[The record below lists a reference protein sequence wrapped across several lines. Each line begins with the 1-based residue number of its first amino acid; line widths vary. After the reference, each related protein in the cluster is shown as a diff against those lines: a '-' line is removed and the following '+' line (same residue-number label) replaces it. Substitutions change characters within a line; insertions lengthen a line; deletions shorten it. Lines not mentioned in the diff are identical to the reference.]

1 MQDNVLFATDSLRT
15 SVSSLKKKLSN
26 LRISVEQF
34 DAEIEKIES
43 KFDKL
48 LTQTEIYKA
57 KVEREANREARRLE
71 IELSKLRKELQDLQ
85 IEKQV
90 ANPASS
96 SVELKIA
103 STIGIFE
110 SILRNMCKHSDD
122 FRLMSYA
129 FLFPAIYER
138 VVKVEDPAYLR
149 ERVPDAASI
158 VIQRGKE
165 YIQYIRAVCE
175 THVTDPVAWDKHIA
189 EVTNW
194 WRNDALPLLYGE
206 QDEIWEE
213 DVPLS
218 LTEMIS
224 WKEDPASRPLNFSS
238 VFDAL
243 EIYRN
248 NKEQVYKSSGIQ
260 ELDMRMYSFDSEA
273 QG

>member
-15 SVSSLKKKLSN
+15 SVSALKKKLSN
-26 LRISVEQF
+26 LRISLEQF
-34 DAEIEKIES
+34 DSEIERIET

-57 KVEREANREARRLE
+57 KVEREASREARRLE
-71 IELSKLRKELQDLQ
+71 IELSKVRKELQEYAT
-85 IEKQV
+85 EKEV

-96 SVELKIA
+96 SVELRIA
-103 STIGIFE
+103 STIAIFE
-110 SILRNMCKHSDD
+110 SILRNMCGHSDD

-149 ERVPDAASI
+149 DKVPDAALI

-165 YIQYIRAVCE
+165 YIEYIRSVCE
-175 THVTDPVAWDKHIA
+175 THVTDPVAWDKYIE

-218 LTEMIS
+218 LTEMLS

-238 VFDAL
+238 VFDAF

-248 NKEQVYKSSGIQ
+248 NKDQIYKSSGVQ
-260 ELDMRMYSFDSEA
+260 DLDMRMYSFDSGVE
-273 QG
+273 G